1 MENWVELDLDSRE
14 KKKTTMDVVWR
25 KLGNCA
31 WVYQR
36 DIQEEPGVNKKKKSD
51 GEVCMGGQREG
62 FNIRKN

>member
-1 MENWVELDLDSRE
+1 
-14 KKKTTMDVVWR
+14 MDVVWR

-62 FNIRKN
+62 FNLRKN